1 VTPPRSTRL
10 LLALYWRSLRLRARL
25 ERALADVPDG
35 VWLGLFDREKLAVLD
50 AQFYAQATEPV
61 EGGRAG
67 YDAAEWNRQGLWE
80 WEAAAV
86 DAHFPP
92 GGRVVVTG
100 AGGGREVLGLL
111 GLGFDAVG
119 YEPNADLVAA
129 GRRVLAQDGHGDRL
143 RPMERDA
150 WPADAGACDGVVV
163 GWGSYTLIPGR
174 ANRVAFL
181 RRLRGAL
188 EPGAPV
194 LVSFFVRGN
203 EATSR
208 RIAQVANVVRRLR
221 RAEPVEVG
229 DGLVPNFVHG
239 FVEAELA
246 AELAE
251 AGFGLVHYAGA
262 PYGHAV
268 ARAR

>member
-1 VTPPRSTRL
+1 MTPPPTTRV
-10 LLALYWRSLRLRARL
+10 LLALYWRSLRWREKA
-25 ERALADVPDG
+25 ERALAVVPDG
-35 VWLGLFDREKLAVLD
+35 LWLGLLGRDGLAALD
-50 AQFYAQATEPV
+50 EQFYAQATEPV
-61 EGGRAG
+61 DGGRLG
-67 YDAAEWNRQGLWE
+67 YDAADWNRQGLWG
-80 WEAAAV
+80 WEGAAV

-111 GLGFDAVG
+111 DRGFDAVG
-119 YEPNADLVAA
+119 FEPNADLVAA
-129 GRRVLAQDGHGDRL
+129 GRAVLVQDGHGDRL
-143 RPMERDA
+143 RAMERDA
-150 WPADAGACDGVVV
+150 WPADAGPCDAVVV

-174 ANRVAFL
+174 ERRVAFL
-181 RRLRGAL
+181 RRLRDAL
-188 EPGAPV
+188 PVGAPV

-203 EATSR
+203 EATSV
-208 RIAQVANVVRRLR
+208 RIARVANVVRRLR

-239 FVEAELA
+239 FTEAEIA

-251 AGFGLVHYAGA
+251 AGFALERYDNA

>member
-1 VTPPRSTRL
+1 MAPRRSTRL
-10 LLALYWRSLRLRARL
+10 LVALYWRSLRWRAKA
-25 ERALADVPDG
+25 ERALAVVPDG
-35 VWLGLFDREKLAVLD
+35 VWLGLLDRDALAAVD
-50 AQFYAQATEPV
+50 ERFYAQATEPV
-61 EGGRAG
+61 DGGRLS
-67 YDAAEWNRQGLWE
+67 YDAAAWNRQGLWE

-100 AGGGREVLGLL
+100 AGGGREVVGLL
-111 GLGFDAVG
+111 ARGFDAVG

-129 GRRVLAQDGHGDRL
+129 GRAVLAEDADGDRL
-143 RPMERDA
+143 RPMERDV
-150 WPADAGACDGVVV
+150 WPADAGACDAVVV
-163 GWGSYTLIPGR
+163 GWGSYTLMPGR
-174 ANRVAFL
+174 ASRVAFL
-181 RRLRGAL
+181 RGLRGAV

-203 EATSR
+203 EGTSR

-239 FVEAELA
+239 FSEAEIA
-246 AELAE
+246 EELAE
-251 AGFGLVHYAGA
+251 AGFGVVHYADA